1 MASYIILANFTSV
14 GIRNIKTT
22 TQRAKDFRSKTEKVV
37 IKVKIKVKDIY
48 WTLGNFDVVVV
59 AESPDNETMAGML
72 FALGR
77 LGNVTTQTLIAFPID
92 SMEKIIG
99 KLP

>member
-14 GIRNIKTT
+14 GIRNIKAS
-22 TQRAKDFRSKTEKVV
+22 TQRAKDFRSQTEKVG
-37 IKVKIKVKDIY
+37 IKIKDIY